1 MIEKI
6 LSPGFKF
13 NEWEMKGVPLR
24 IEVGMRDL
32 NSKILTI
39 ARRDNNEKSTVKID
53 DANKLLVNNLNDI
66 QKCLYNEVSLIL
78 KNQNTF
84 QTNDYNEFKKII
96 SEGGFVECGWGW
108 K

>member
-1 MIEKI
+1 
-6 LSPGFKF
+6 
-13 NEWEMKGVPLR
+13 MKGVPLR

-66 QKCLYNEVSLIL
+66 QKNLYNEAL
-78 KNQNTF
+78 N
-84 QTNDYNEFKKII
+84 FKK
-96 SEGGFVECGWGW
+96 
-108 K
+108 